1 MSTFQN
7 AIESI
12 RHQITQATSSHSI
25 CLELDW
31 SIGDQLIDWLE
42 AQPVYP
48 KFYWQSRDG
57 QEEVAVV
64 GQVKTFTDP
73 SAAQK
78 VLAPQQRIWGGR
90 SFDGRTERN
99 RRCMSSFFFLP
110 QVEISRLAS
119 SWQIMVN
126 LSEDNSRLLSTLDKL
141 VEHFS
146 SLSELH
152 CRVTQRINTPEK
164 ADWTNMVNKALTAI
178 SNKQF
183 EKVVLARKTTLTLD
197 QDLSSAQFLKASR
210 KANSHSFHFM
220 MALDSEHCF
229 IGSTPERLYVRNGYA
244 LKTEALAGTIGRG
257 HDEEEDNQLASWLIS
272 DKKNQYENRLV
283 VDDIINR
290 LSKFS
295 LSMKVAET
303 SELVKLRKVQH
314 LKRPISAEINS
325 DCCDSQLLDNLQPTA
340 AIAGLPRMSALDFII
355 DNEPFARGWYSGA
368 VGFLSQQRSE
378 FCVAIR
384 SALVMGNK
392 LHLFAGAGIVP
403 GSEPSSE
410 WEELD
415 KKTSTLCTLL
425 ESDPTVSVEIKESQ
439 VA

>member
-1 MSTFQN
+1 MSTFQD

-12 RHQITQATSSHSI
+12 RHQITQATTSHTIS
-25 CLELDW
+25 LKLDW
-31 SIGDQLIDWLE
+31 SIGEQLIDWLE
-42 AQPVYP
+42 AQPVFP

-57 QEEVAVV
+57 EEEVAVL

-78 VLAPQQRIWGGR
+78 VLASQQRIWGGR

-110 QVEISRLAS
+110 QVEITRLGS
-119 SWQIMVN
+119 SWNIMVN
-126 LSEDNSRLLSTLDKL
+126 LSEDNSRLLSTLNKMTEEFDD
-141 VEHFS
+141 
-146 SLSELH
+146 LSELH

-164 ADWTNMVNKALTAI
+164 ADWSNMVNKALTAI
-178 SNKQF
+178 ENKQF

-197 QDLSSAQFLKASR
+197 QNLSSAQFLKASR
-210 KANSHSFHFM
+210 QSNSHSFHFM

-283 VDDIINR
+283 VDDIVHR

-295 LSMKVAET
+295 ISMNVADT

-314 LKRPISAEINS
+314 LKRPISAEINAECS
-325 DCCDSQLLDNLQPTA
+325 DSQLLDNLQPTA

-410 WEELD
+410 WDELD
-415 KKTSTLCTLL
+415 RKTSTLCTLL
-425 ESDPTVSVEIKESQ
+425 ESDTNVSSDITESQ

>member
-1 MSTFQN
+1 
-7 AIESI
+7 
-12 RHQITQATSSHSI
+12 
-25 CLELDW
+25 
-31 SIGDQLIDWLE
+31 
-42 AQPVYP
+42 
-48 KFYWQSRDG
+48 
-57 QEEVAVV
+57 
-64 GQVKTFTDP
+64 
-73 SAAQK
+73 
-78 VLAPQQRIWGGR
+78 
-90 SFDGRTERN
+90 
-99 RRCMSSFFFLP
+99 
-110 QVEISRLAS
+110 
-119 SWQIMVN
+119 MVN
-126 LSEDNSRLLSTLDKL
+126 LSDDNSRLLSTLNKMT
-141 VEHFS
+141 EEFEC
-146 SLSELH
+146 LSELH

-164 ADWTNMVNKALTAI
+164 ADWSNMVNKALTAI

-197 QDLSSAQFLKASR
+197 QNLSSAQFLKASR
-210 KANSHSFHFM
+210 QANSHSFHFM

-244 LKTEALAGTIGRG
+244 LKTEALAGTIRRG
-257 HDEEEDNQLASWLIS
+257 HDEEEDNQLASWLIA

-283 VDDIINR
+283 VDDIVHR

-295 LSMKVAET
+295 LSMNVAES

-314 LKRPISAEINS
+314 LKRPISAEINAECS
-325 DCCDSQLLDNLQPTA
+325 DSQLLDNLQPTA

-410 WEELD
+410 WDELD
-415 KKTSTLCTLL
+415 RKTSTLCTLL
-425 ESDPTVSVEIKESQ
+425 ESDTNVSSDITESQ

>member
-1 MSTFQN
+1 MSTFQD

-12 RHQITQATSSHSI
+12 RHQITQATTSHTI
-25 CLELDW
+25 FLKLDW
-31 SIGDQLIDWLE
+31 SIGEQLIDWLE
-42 AQPVYP
+42 AQPVFP

-57 QEEVAVV
+57 EEEVAVL

-78 VLAPQQRIWGGR
+78 VLASQQRIWGGR

-110 QVEISRLAS
+110 QVEITRLGS
-119 SWQIMVN
+119 SWNIMVN
-126 LSEDNSRLLSTLDKL
+126 VSEDNSRLLSTLNKMTEEFKD
-141 VEHFS
+141 
-146 SLSELH
+146 LSELH

-164 ADWTNMVNKALTAI
+164 ADWSNMVNKALTAI
-178 SNKQF
+178 ENKQF

-197 QDLSSAQFLKASR
+197 QNLSSAQFLKASR
-210 KANSHSFHFM
+210 QSNSHSFHFM

-283 VDDIINR
+283 VDDIVHR

-295 LSMKVAET
+295 ISMNVADT

-314 LKRPISAEINS
+314 LKRPISAEINAECS
-325 DCCDSQLLDNLQPTA
+325 DSQLLDNLQPTA

-410 WEELD
+410 WDELD
-415 KKTSTLCTLL
+415 RKTSTLCTLL
-425 ESDPTVSVEIKESQ
+425 ESDTNVSSDITESQ